1 MALAHLGQAL
11 TQARE
16 TDQAIP
22 VLEKLLKT
30 NPTDGAAYGDL
41 GKDWE
46 VEGQTEKA
54 IEAYEHALAYDPNQ
68 ISLHYR
74 LFQLYRKVGKK
85 ERAEKELTAFKAAD
99 AKKHKSYQ
107 QSIAALK

>member
-1 MALAHLGQAL
+1 MALAHRGQAL

-74 LFQLYRKVGKK
+74 LFQFYRKVGTKG
-85 ERAEKELTAFKAAD
+85 RAGKELYAFRVAD
-99 AKKHKSYQ
+99 PKYDHGLQ
-107 QSIAALK
+107 QRSAALK